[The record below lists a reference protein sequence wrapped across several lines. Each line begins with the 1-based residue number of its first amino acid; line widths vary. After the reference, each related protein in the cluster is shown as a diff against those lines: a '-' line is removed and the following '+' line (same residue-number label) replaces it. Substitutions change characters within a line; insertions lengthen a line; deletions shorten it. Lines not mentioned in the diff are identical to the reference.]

1 MAVMDLPAMTGAA
14 LIIKAQEAE
23 KEEQI
28 RAEWTALLPWMQT
41 GHLKLIQFN
50 SYLEDRLGKNV
61 DTRPAAEIIA
71 ELEELHGGRLV

>member
-1 MAVMDLPAMTGAA
+1 MAVMDLPALTGAE

-23 KEEQI
+23 REDRI
-28 RAEWTALLPWMQT
+28 RAEWTALLPWMQV
-41 GHLKLIQFN
+41 GQLKLVQYHA
-50 SYLEDRLGKNV
+50 YLDQRLGRGV